1 MLMSTGYVDPPYV
14 GCACMTLTDQT
25 IAPERR
31 WLTKKAPPKRGFFIA
46 TERSGDLLPKHEIV
60 ELLLDD
66 AEPNVFLGEE
76 FLPRVVDFLELR
88 IARGFLAIEF
98 LRCFVAGVQNLA
110 GERAKLDAVGDQPAE
125 RRRIVGVVLADL
137 PHIAFGAR
145 GREHCLIGLRQL
157 LPLLEIDVDR
167 ALRLAFPPTRVIIV
181 FGDLVEA

>member
-66 AEPNVFLGEE
+66 AEPNMFLGEE
-76 FLPRVVDFLELR
+76 LLPGIVDLLELR

-98 LRCFVAGVQNLA
+98 LRRLVAGAQDLA
-110 GERAKLDAVGDQPAE
+110 REWPELDAVRHQPPQ
-125 RRRIVGVVLADL
+125 RRR
-137 PHIAFGAR
+137 
-145 GREHCLIGLRQL
+145 
-157 LPLLEIDVDR
+157 
-167 ALRLAFPPTRVIIV
+167 
-181 FGDLVEA
+181 